1 MEIIWDEE
9 KNKLLK
15 KTRGVCFEDV
25 EKVLFAQQEIDFIEN
40 PTHEGQAYYVVE
52 LNNYIHLV
60 PALINE
66 QGQIV
71 LKTIFPS
78 RKYNKICGGSK

>member
-1 MEIIWDEE
+1 MEIVWDKE

-25 EKVLFAQQEIDFIEN
+25 EKILFAQQEIDFIEN
-40 PTHEGQAYYVVE
+40 LTHKGQAYYVVE

-66 QGQIV
+66 SGQIV

-78 RKYNKICGGSK
+78 RKYNKIYGGSK